1 MSFKGGVLYVD
12 FTTVDLT
19 GNDPVTIPG
28 IFDAIKR
35 TWGKPVY
42 VYADFS
48 GAPVSGYVTISEG
61 SGVYH
66 LTLSAVSEGALIAVE
81 YGVDDDDAV
90 TPAVV
95 VLTPAEE

>member
-1 MSFKGGVLYVD
+1 MSVKGGVLYVD
-12 FTTVDLT
+12 FTTVDLS

-48 GAPVSGYVTISEG
+48 GATVSGFATISAG
-61 SGVYH
+61 SGVFN
-66 LTLSAVSEGALIAVE
+66 LTLSAVSQGSLIAVE
-81 YGVDDDDAV
+81 YVVDDDDAV

-95 VLTPAEE
+95 VLTPAGE